1 MPKPKESERGVKR
14 VNLNIEVDLHNR
26 FKAATAAQGTTM
38 TVVILEFIDQYVN
51 QYGVEPKKKGRR

>member
-51 QYGVEPKKKGRR
+51 QHGVEPKKKGRR

>member
-1 MPKPKESERGVKR
+1 MPKPKESESGVKR
-14 VNLNIEVDLHNR
+14 VNLNIDVDMHNR

-38 TVVILEFIDQYVN
+38 TVVILEFIDQYVK